1 MMIIDILQVNSG
13 VIVAISDEVTKH
25 INSDINSY
33 SPVDTSLQE
42 MTTNKIYRN

>member
-13 VIVAISDEVTKH
+13 IIVAISDEVTKH

-33 SPVDTSLQE
+33 SPVVTS
-42 MTTNKIYRN
+42 YRK